1 MTSGDAAWAA
11 GLMERRRQVYAAYS
25 PVFWRPRP
33 GVTGLHTRFL
43 GRQIGSP
50 GYLALR
56 TGHGFLIGQRRGQE
70 GFVDDFAVD
79 EPASWDGDGA
89 ALLLAAWRRWAAD
102 GLEAVRVVTAHADED
117 KCAMLAAL
125 TLELAE
131 QWWVRELSP
140 GEHESQGGQVATPG
154 PVTGT
159 GFSGLLGPAPPVY
172 DPGGPVLLVAE
183 LAAGADLAGADLAG
197 VEREAAGMGAVLLIV
212 PAAPASARAAAIA
225 RRPGWSVASDWYLGR
240 PGARTRTP
248 GGYQGGPR

>member
-1 MTSGDAAWAA
+1 VSSHPGLREMTSDDAAWAA
-11 GLMERRRQVYAAYS
+11 GLMERRRLVYAAYS

-33 GVTGLHTRFL
+33 GVTGLHARFL

-56 TGHGFLIGQRRGQE
+56 TDHGFLIGQRRGQE

-79 EPASWDGDGA
+79 ATASWDGDAA
-89 ALLLAAWRRWAAD
+89 ALLLAA
-102 GLEAVRVVTAHADED
+102 LS
-117 KCAMLAAL
+117 
-125 TLELAE
+125 LELAE

-140 GEHESQGGQVATPG
+140 GEHEPQGGQVATAG

-172 DPGGPVLLVAE
+172 DPGGPVLLVGE
-183 LAAGADLAGADLAG
+183 LAAGAGLADADLAG

-212 PAAPASARAAAIA
+212 PASPASARASVIA
-225 RRPGWSVASDWYLGR
+225 RRPGWTVASDWYLGR
-240 PGARTRTP
+240 PGARTRAP
-248 GGYQGGPR
+248 GGYQVGPR